1 MKVTAGLD
9 FGTTN
14 SALALLADGTAKVV
28 RINNIESSEKTL
40 RSVIHFDEDKTV
52 EVGQRAVHRYVESH
66 GMYGRFLQSIKAF
79 LPQSSFSETRI
90 FGTRYEIE
98 DLVAIILR
106 EIKRM
111 GEESVGAE
119 ITRVKLGRPVEF
131 SEEPEKDALAE
142 RRLRTAAERAGFTS
156 IDFELEPIAATLAYR
171 STLAP
176 EETKLALMGDFGGGT
191 SDFCVMRL
199 KGGDM
204 TDDEKRESVLAVGG
218 VYIGGDT
225 FDGRIM
231 WSKVTQLFG
240 RDTTYR
246 SMTGDSLSFP
256 VHLVRTLCDWHRIP
270 FLRDRQTLQAI
281 RDVRRTSSNPE
292 LVDNLENLILEN
304 KGFMVFQAIE
314 RAKKELTTESE
325 ATIQYSDRTLTLN
338 QAISRVEFEEMIE
351 EDLASITKCVD
362 TTIAKASIDAKDI
375 DVVLLTGGSS
385 FIPAVQR
392 LFVKQFGDNRVVQLD
407 AFTSVAHG
415 LALAAS

>member
-28 RINNIESSEKTL
+28 RINNIESTEKTL
-40 RSVIHFDEDKTV
+40 RSVIHFEEDRTV
-52 EVGQRAVHRYVESH
+52 EVGQRAVHRYVESR

-79 LPQSSFSETRI
+79 LPQSSFSETSI

-111 GEESVGAE
+111 GEEDVGTE

-131 SEEPEKDALAE
+131 SDEPEKDALAE

-176 EETKLALMGDFGGGT
+176 EEKKLALMGDFGGGT
-191 SDFCVMRL
+191 SDFCIMRL

-204 TDDEKRESVLAVGG
+204 TEEEKCKSVLAVGG

-246 SMTGDSLSFP
+246 SMTGESHPFP
-256 VHLVRTLCDWHRIP
+256 VHLVRTLCNWHQIP
-270 FLRDRQTLQAI
+270 FLRE
-281 RDVRRTSSNPE
+281 RRTMQSIREIRSVSSNPD

-304 KGFMVFQAIE
+304 KGFMIFQAIE

-325 ATIQYSDRTLTLN
+325 TTIQYSDRILTIN
-338 QAISRVEFEEMIE
+338 EPVSRIEFEDMIKG
-351 EDLASITKCVD
+351 DLAAITKCVD
-362 TTIAKASIDAKDI
+362 TTLSKAGVDAKDI

-385 FIPAVQR
+385 FIPAVRR
-392 LFVKQFGDNRVVQLD
+392 LFVKRFGDNRVVQLD

-415 LALAAS
+415 LALAVS